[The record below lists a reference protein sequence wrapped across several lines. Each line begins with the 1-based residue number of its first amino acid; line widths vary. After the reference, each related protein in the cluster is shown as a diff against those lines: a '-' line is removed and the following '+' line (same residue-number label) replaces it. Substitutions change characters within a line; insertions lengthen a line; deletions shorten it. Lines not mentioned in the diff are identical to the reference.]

1 VTTDLREFLKIRPCG
16 HEGGIMTSMERVLGH
31 SVDLEDVKAS
41 VIAHFQGVFGFIVRR
56 VNVSELLPEAPRGRR
71 PRRP

>member
-16 HEGGIMTSMERVLGH
+16 HAGGLMTSMEECLGH
-31 SVDLEDVKAS
+31 PVDLEDVKAS
-41 VIAHFQGVFGFIVRR
+41 VIAHFQAVFGLTLRR
-56 VNVSELLPEAPRGRR
+56 VNVSELLPEAAAGRR

>member
-1 VTTDLREFLKIRPCG
+1 
-16 HEGGIMTSMERVLGH
+16 
-31 SVDLEDVKAS
+31 LEDVKAS
-41 VIAHFQGVFGFIVRR
+41 VIVHFQGVFGFIVRR